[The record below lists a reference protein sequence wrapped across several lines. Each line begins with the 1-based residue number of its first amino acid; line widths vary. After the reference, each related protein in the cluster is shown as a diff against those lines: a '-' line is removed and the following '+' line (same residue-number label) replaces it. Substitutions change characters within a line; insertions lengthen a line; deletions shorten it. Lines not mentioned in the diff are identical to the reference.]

1 MLPIKMAAFTVLR
14 TRCSLF
20 VRVPRLSN
28 PSVHQAS
35 SIHLYAASQR
45 GRMKHVSVRYES
57 GTLPRRDHAL
67 TSSLSAVGAEKALKH
82 PLSIRILPYK
92 PHHVYQKKELE
103 IRDIQARFDK
113 LKKDRGVNCVL
124 GVYIEGGPA
133 SGKTQLA
140 REFGEWYFKQLTDA
154 RNNGG
159 STGDKAVVATID
171 ARTPASFLRSYLRL
185 AEDLG
190 FPLSRYNMP
199 GDIREHVRLISIDVQ
214 KALAE
219 TAPNWLLI
227 IDEIDPGS
235 KLAIMH
241 FHFVGPLIPCS
252 SKHVGF
258 RKFHLSLPHPGSDDW
273 GEGQLLV
280 TTRHRSIL
288 YRNTCA
294 MHYVM
299 PPMSEANAVSLLYKV
314 SGYEG
319 EGAEDVVNSHHVG
332 TLPLNVARWA

>member
-1 MLPIKMAAFTVLR
+1 
-14 TRCSLF
+14 
-20 VRVPRLSN
+20 
-28 PSVHQAS
+28 
-35 SIHLYAASQR
+35 
-45 GRMKHVSVRYES
+45 
-57 GTLPRRDHAL
+57 
-67 TSSLSAVGAEKALKH
+67 
-82 PLSIRILPYK
+82 
-92 PHHVYQKKELE
+92 
-103 IRDIQARFDK
+103 
-113 LKKDRGVNCVL
+113 
-124 GVYIEGGPA
+124 
-133 SGKTQLA
+133 
-140 REFGEWYFKQLTDA
+140 
-154 RNNGG
+154 
-159 STGDKAVVATID
+159 
-171 ARTPASFLRSYLRL
+171 
-185 AEDLG
+185 
-190 FPLSRYNMP
+190 MP